1 MAQRHRV
8 ATTKEEQH
16 EAHDRSDRPL
26 FSLIHPKEGAGLR
39 SPRSEEEQVKVR
51 HAFAVKVAAAAVVAI
66 GLLVGS
72 SAAAAGSASNRGG
85 TLKIFKECSEY
96 TGLTGSFCT
105 IKTSTLKQIEAGSKV
120 VYLQPK
126 ALASDVI
133 LTSGPGTNKAYGNCA
148 LNKAGNGKCTF
159 TRGTGTLAGFHAE
172 LRVTHLGD
180 PSASPFFY
188 WAGPY
193 SFGQ

>member
-1 MAQRHRV
+1 M
-8 ATTKEEQH
+8 
-16 EAHDRSDRPL
+16 
-26 FSLIHPKEGAGLR
+26 
-39 SPRSEEEQVKVR
+39 KVS
-51 HAFAVKVAAAAVVAI
+51 HVFVVKVAAAAVVVIVIA
-66 GLLVGS
+66 LLVGS
-72 SAAAAGSASNRGG
+72 SAALAGSTSNRAG

-96 TGLTGSFCT
+96 TGLRGSFCT
-105 IKTSTLKQIEAGSKV
+105 IKTSTLKQIKAGSKV

-133 LTSGPGTNKAYGNCA
+133 LTSGTNKAYGNCA
-148 LNKAGNGKCTF
+148 LNKAGNGKCIF

-193 SFGQ
+193 SFSP